1 MLELMTNKT
10 WHLYI
15 LNCSDDSLYTGM
27 ALDVTRRLSEH
38 NEGIGCKYT
47 KIRRPVTL
55 VYTESHPD
63 HKSAWKREREI
74 KRWPQRKKLALIRGN
89 LNTLKHLSQRKT

>member
-15 LNCSDDSLYTGM
+15 LKCSDDSLYTGIT
-27 ALDVTRRLSEH
+27 LDVTRRLSEH

-47 KIRRPVTL
+47 RTRRPVTL
-55 VYTESHPD
+55 VYSESHPD

-74 KRWPQRKKLALIRGN
+74 KRYPRRKKLALIHGN
-89 LNTLKHLSQRKT
+89 LNTLKHLSQRRT